1 MAGQNE
7 ATVKVSEARA
17 PAPALFNSSGIDEHS
32 EPLKKGGTPTGSLLS
47 CGSGTFVQGN
57 CHCID
62 CHSHVMG
69 VPSPTIPVVAQHC
82 HPGES
87 LSTVSQ
93 TVPKPTATSM
103 ATSLVL

>member
-7 ATVKVSEARA
+7 ATVKVSETRA
-17 PAPALFNSSGIDEHS
+17 PAPALYDSSGIDENS
-32 EPLKKGGTPTGSLLS
+32 EPLKKGGTPMGSLFS
-47 CGSGTFVQGN
+47 YGSGTFVQGN
-57 CHCID
+57 CYCID

-69 VPSPTIPVVAQHC
+69 VPSQTIPVVVQHC